1 MSSWIASNI
10 QGARPPPGQ
19 FNRQDG
25 PGPTLPSAKRIR
37 LDYAP
42 GGRFNDRG
50 SGNDGPLGPL
60 LSSGQQPGALTD
72 ADRLQATQTT
82 KVLTVN
88 TVRFFPSIRVPELSA
103 SAKFLTLN
111 KTFMPGDIVFNL
123 RSNERMVAK
132 NYCIGGGTS
141 GSDALLF
148 SVNLATVNYLLMG
161 LQKLVGHML
170 SFAAERR
177 DVFPNETLNDWKNW
191 ILRDFLENNPSEHR
205 ENLKCWME
213 YFRTL
218 MEDQNGIRSGKSI
231 EEFLLMVLSRFAGW
245 GHGMYSG
252 EENPNRTRD
261 NGHVSTRLLLSR
273 NILALP
279 REHIVKKQIKK
290 NVLAEMCWEF
300 VHTFCRPAGVFIG
313 SDRQGGEHL
322 EAPNPS
328 VWAPND
334 FVGVVQVAGKNITTA
349 NFWMFASDPK
359 HTVNGGDELGFG
371 LKFYEAETSVA
382 FELSSNPNTPQ
393 PASHTPI
400 YDFYLLTPCIWR
412 CLLTDCKKWTLDH
425 RFSLHFM
432 TFCIANQMSRRF
444 NEQQGDLHAA
454 CQARAWQRSLP
465 LEVFLRFK
473 ARQLP
478 TIVGSVVPRV
488 EVGAAAGAAA
498 GLDADGVRANASQ
511 VNVGSANSAPARNI
525 AGHSMGM
532 GGSANTAGSS
542 SASAS
547 AAPVAPAAKPTKTK
561 ASRVRL
567 PELNQTEAMNEE
579 P

>member
-103 SAKFLTLN
+103 NATFLTLN

-132 NYCIGGGTS
+132 NYCIGGGTN

-161 LQKLVGHML
+161 LQKLVGRML
-170 SFAAERR
+170 IFAAERH
-177 DVFPNETLNDWKNW
+177 DFFPVNNLEEWKNW
-191 ILRDFLENNPSEHR
+191 ILRDFLDNNPDEHR

-218 MEDQNGIRSGKSI
+218 MEDQNGLRSGKSI

-245 GHGMYSG
+245 GHGMYG
-252 EENPNRTRD
+252 TQPNPNRTR
-261 NGHVSTRLLLSR
+261 GPLHTSTRLLLSR
-273 NILALP
+273 DILGLD
-279 REHIVKKQIKK
+279 REHIVKKQITK
-290 NVLAEMCWEF
+290 NVLADMCWEF

-371 LKFYEAETSVA
+371 LKFYEAEKAVA

-393 PASHTPI
+393 PASTTAMH
-400 YDFYLLTPCIWR
+400 DFYLLTPCIWR
-412 CLLTDCKKWTLDH
+412 CLLTDCKKWTLDYP
-425 RFSLHFM
+425 FSPHFM

-478 TIVGSVVPRV
+478 TIVGSVVPPV
-488 EVGAAAGAAA
+488 QAVAAEEGAVNG
-498 GLDADGVRANASQ
+498 GGHANI
-511 VNVGSANSAPARNI
+511 NVASANSAPAPSM
-525 AGHSMGM
+525 AGNSMGM
-532 GGSANTAGSS
+532 GGSASTAGSS
-542 SASAS
+542 SGSV
-547 AAPVAPAAKPTKTK
+547 APVESQAKTSKSKT
-561 ASRVRL
+561 SRVRL
-567 PELNQTEAMNEE
+567 PVTTTDPDSANEGVA
-579 P
+579 